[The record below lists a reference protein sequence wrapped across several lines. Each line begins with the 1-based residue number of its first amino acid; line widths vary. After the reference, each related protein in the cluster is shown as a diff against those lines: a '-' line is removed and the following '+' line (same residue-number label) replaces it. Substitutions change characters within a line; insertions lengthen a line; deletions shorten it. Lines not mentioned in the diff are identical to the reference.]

1 MYLKQAG
8 SEAETFVCNVELKFM
23 LLIKSAVKVCSKG
36 LPELGHTFEQ
46 PACCELAV
54 SHGLRQWPQK
64 RSTIW
69 ETGNPHVSEQ

>member
-1 MYLKQAG
+1 MKQTG
-8 SEAETFVCNVELKFM
+8 SEAKTSVCNVELMFM

-54 SHGLRQWPQK
+54 SCDPHQWPHK
-64 RSTIW
+64 HITKW
-69 ETGNPHVSEQ
+69 VTGNPHVSEQ